1 MLLRAAARSSRIGR
15 PTVLNTLG
23 VAPNRGVLPVA
34 AIAAG
39 AVKFGAAAV
48 LKKIALTKV
57 VQKVG
62 PERALTELRG
72 LNQKLKGSGVKYS
85 GEVASAAD
93 ASLNTLEKPEAL
105 RSDSGVAW
113 AWYSTLEKENP
124 TLAAAV
130 LQRLDTLPGVGC
142 LCADE
147 RGAKKKAAVDASS
160 SSGNAAV
167 KRRSLEA
174 RSDEERRQFCRRSER
189 AIGPREGHIVLIPK
203 EGWADVRDAW
213 CDCCVKF

>member
-1 MLLRAAARSSRIGR
+1 MLLRAAALSSRR

-23 VAPNRGVLPVA
+23 VAPSRGVLPVA

-93 ASLNTLEKPEAL
+93 ASLNTLEKSLEAL
-105 RSDSGVAW
+105 RGDERVGALW
-113 AWYSTLEKENP
+113 TWYSTLEKENP

-130 LQRLDTLPGVGC
+130 LKTWLDTLPGVKYAYA
-142 LCADE
+142 LMSD
-147 RGAKKKAAVDASS
+147 GAKKKAAVEASS
-160 SSGNAAV
+160 SSSSTDGQATVIGSGA
-167 KRRSLEA
+167 
-174 RSDEERRQFCRRSER
+174 SDER
-189 AIGPREGHIVLIPK
+189 ASAILQAIRESHPGLEEEYHIVLIPK
-203 EGWADVRDAW
+203 EKDGQT
-213 CDCCVKF
+213 

>member
-1 MLLRAAARSSRIGR
+1 M
-15 PTVLNTLG
+15 NTLG
-23 VAPNRGVLPVA
+23 VAPSRGVLPVA

-93 ASLNTLEKPEAL
+93 ASLNTLEKSLEAL
-105 RSDSGVAW
+105 RGDERVGALW
-113 AWYSTLEKENP
+113 TWYSTLEKENP

-130 LQRLDTLPGVGC
+130 LKTWLDTLPGVKYAYA
-142 LCADE
+142 LMSD
-147 RGAKKKAAVDASS
+147 GAKKKAAVDASS
-160 SSGNAAV
+160 SSTDGQATVIGSGA
-167 KRRSLEA
+167 
-174 RSDEERRQFCRRSER
+174 SDER
-189 AIGPREGHIVLIPK
+189 ASAILQAIRESHPGLEEEYHIVLIPK
-203 EGWADVRDAW
+203 EKDGQT
-213 CDCCVKF
+213 